1 MSTQLA
7 VFRAVKAGHRTNRA
21 IVASFVDCRSK
32 RWRGL
37 TTDAVRMALQRL
49 VKSGRIVRAGWASGS
64 SYSVRK
70 DVPVVDMR
78 GLRHNSRK
86 NLKQYRV
93 PPNPKPAIALEQFW
107 GHGASKEIL

>member
-37 TTDAVRMALQRL
+37 TTDAISLALRRL
-49 VKSGRIVRAGWASGS
+49 VACGRLTKHGKTNTS
-64 SYSVRK
+64 SYSVRN
-70 DVPVVDMR
+70 DVPPNDMR
-78 GLRHNSRK
+78 GQHRKSLNNLR
-86 NLKQYRV
+86 QYR
-93 PPNPKPAIALEQFW
+93 PNPKPAIALEQFW